1 MALGGTIKLQGESEY
16 RRALSQITQNLRE
29 VSSEMKIVT
38 STYDKNDTSTDA
50 LTAKSDVL
58 NKRLEEQKSKLKL
71 VSDQYKKYQDAVKQS
86 ANEHTQLGEK
96 LENAKQKLASIE
108 AQCGKN
114 SKEYEEQKKAVD
126 ELQKEYD
133 ESTKAQDTNAKS
145 LSQLAVKM
153 NNAQADVIK
162 TTKEIDNLGKES
174 DGSAKQVDDLSKKMG
189 DADDA
194 SKNLNDGF
202 TVLKGTMANLASQA
216 ISKVVDGFK
225 ELVGGA
231 VDYQK
236 SMEYYTTSFTVM
248 TGSADKASETVKK
261 LADIGAT
268 TPFDMPQLADA
279 TSLLMNF
286 GFSAGDAVDS
296 MMMLGDISQG
306 NADKL
311 NSIARAYGKMNSAQK
326 VSLEDI
332 NMMIDAGFNPLQ
344 EISEKTGESMKSL
357 YDRISHGKMS
367 VDEITAS
374 MKRSTSEGGKYF
386 KSMDAQSQTLDGRL
400 STLSDTVN
408 SKLGE
413 ALQPVLKKA
422 ADEWIPN
429 ITNAIDNLDMDSV
442 ISVIDDIIS
451 NVGDL
456 FGFIMD
462 NGDMIIS
469 LVAGIGTAM
478 LTWKVASMIN
488 GVVTAVKAFQAAN
501 EGASVAQALLNG
513 VMNANPIM
521 LVATLLVGL
530 VTAFIALW
538 NTSESFRNFWIGL
551 WDGIKEVTGTVVNAI
566 VGFFTQTLPNGFN
579 AVIEFFANLPGNI
592 ANFLGQALTNVG
604 QWVVN
609 MVQKA
614 GEVGSQFLQNVV
626 SFFSQL
632 PYNIG
637 YLIGEAL
644 GFIIKWVPQIASMAI
659 KAGSQFLHNVVSFF
673 RQLPSNIWN
682 FLTTVISNVG
692 SWVVNMAGKA
702 RQAGSQFLQNV
713 ISFFRQLPSNVA
725 KFLSN
730 VISNLGSWA
739 GNMAR
744 KGAEGARNLFHAVV
758 NGIKNLPK
766 EVMNIGKNIVQGIWD
781 GISGAAGWLAGK
793 VKSFAKGILDGMKN
807 ALKIHSPSR
816 VFRDEVGK
824 YIAEGIGV
832 GFTNEMKSV
841 TADMINAIPT
851 NFDVDANV
859 KGSSGYVSS
868 DGYSYDRL
876 VSAFKDALSQVKIEM
891 DDEEMGHFVD
901 KTVTKLIYT

>member
-16 RRALSQITQNLRE
+16 RRALKQITQNLRE

-71 VSDQYKKYQDAVKQS
+71 VSDQYKQYQDAVKKS
-86 ANEHTQLGEK
+86 ADEHTQLGEK
-96 LENAKQKLASIE
+96 LENAKGKLASIE
-108 AQCGKN
+108 AQSGKN
-114 SKEYEEQKKAVD
+114 TKEYEEQKKVVD
-126 ELQKEYD
+126 ELQKQYD
-133 ESTKAQDTNAKS
+133 ESTTAQDNNKKS
-145 LSQLAVKM
+145 LSQLAVQM
-153 NNAQADVIK
+153 NNAKADVIK

-189 DADDA
+189 DADGA

-225 ELVGGA
+225 NLVNGA

-286 GFSAGDAVDS
+286 GFNADDAVGS

-311 NSIARAYGKMNSAQK
+311 NSITRAYGKMSSAQK

-344 EISEKTGESMKSL
+344 EISEHTGESMQSL

-367 VDEITAS
+367 VDEITES

-400 STLSDTVN
+400 STLSDTIN

-413 ALQPVLKKA
+413 ALQPILQKA

-429 ITNAIDNLDMDSV
+429 ITNAIDNMDIDSV
-442 ISVIDDIIS
+442 VSVIDDIIS
-451 NVGDL
+451 GVGDL

-462 NGDMIIS
+462 NGDTIIS

-488 GVVTAVKAFQAAN
+488 GVVVAVKAFQVAN

-521 LVATLLVGL
+521 LVATLLAGL
-530 VTAFIALW
+530 IATIVTLW
-538 NTSESFRNFWIGL
+538 NTNEGFR
-551 WDGIKEVTGTVVNAI
+551 
-566 VGFFTQTLPNGFN
+566 N
-579 AVIEFFANLPGNI
+579 AVINVWNAFKDTVGNAITAVGGFIDNLISWFQALPGRI
-592 ANFLGQALTNVG
+592 GTFLGN
-604 QWVVN
+604 
-609 MVQKA
+609 
-614 GEVGSQFLQNVV
+614 
-626 SFFSQL
+626 
-632 PYNIG
+632 
-637 YLIGEAL
+637 
-644 GFIIKWVPQIASMAI
+644 
-659 KAGSQFLHNVVSFF
+659 
-673 RQLPSNIWN
+673 
-682 FLTTVISNVG
+682 VISNVQNWASNMVSRAFETG
-692 SWVVNMAGKA
+692 SRFVNGVVSFIRGLPSAVWNWLSNTLNNAWNFA
-702 RQAGSQFLQNV
+702 RQLAQAGANAASGLVNNIV
-713 ISFFRQLPSNVA
+713 GKIRSLPGQLYNWGVDM
-725 KFLSN
+725 
-730 VISNLGSWA
+730 V
-739 GNMAR
+739 
-744 KGAEGARNLFHAVV
+744 KGIA
-758 NGIKNLPK
+758 NGIRNAIHHVTSAVSDVANK
-766 EVMNIGKNIVQGIWD
+766 I
-781 GISGAAGWLAGK
+781 
-793 VKSFAKGILDGMKN
+793 KSFLHFSRPDEGPLAEYESWMPDMVDGLSDSLRKASPELISQTEALASGMSDAFN
-807 ALKIHSPSR
+807 AN
-816 VFRDEVGK
+816 G
-824 YIAEGIGV
+824 GV
-832 GFTNEMKSV
+832 ST
-841 TADMINAIPT
+841 
-851 NFDVDANV
+851 
-859 KGSSGYVSS
+859 SG
-868 DGYSYDRL
+868 GRSYDSM
-876 VSAFKDALSQVKIEM
+876 VEAFKDALSQVKIEM

-901 KTVTKLIYT
+901 KTVTKLIYE